1 LKELFYNLYIS
12 SWKNFYKVIMIK
24 VVVVEDNASI
34 REGLKILIDGTEGYS
49 CTHSFSDCETMLKN
63 IVKLEPDVLL
73 MDLGLPGMGGIEG
86 IKKVKA
92 FIPDLTI
99 LVLTVYEENDRV
111 FDALCA
117 GASGYL
123 VKKTPPSK
131 LLEAIKE
138 AYDGGAPMSSQ
149 IARKVIDFFQK
160 KKPAFPGK
168 EVYILTPR
176 EKEIL
181 SGLVE
186 GHNFKSIAD
195 SLFISVETVRFHF
208 RNIYKKLH
216 VHSQSEAVAK
226 AIKEGII

>member
-1 LKELFYNLYIS
+1 ML
-12 SWKNFYKVIMIK
+12 K

-49 CTHSFSDCETMLKN
+49 CVSVFSDSETMLKN
-63 IVKLEPDVLL
+63 IARINPDVLL

-86 IKKVKA
+86 IKKVKSLL
-92 FIPDLTI
+92 PELTI
-99 LVLTVYEENDRV
+99 LVLTVYEENDLV
-111 FDALCA
+111 FEAICA

-138 AYDGGAPMSSQ
+138 AYDGGAPMSSH
-149 IARKVIDFFQK
+149 IARRVIDFFQQ
-160 KKPAFPGK
+160 KKPVK
-168 EVYILTPR
+168 DKTNYLLTSR

-181 SGLVE
+181 GYLIE
-186 GHNFKSIAD
+186 GYSAKAIAD
-195 SLFISVETVRFHF
+195 SSSVSIETVRFHF

-216 VHSQSEAVAK
+216 V
-226 AIKEGII
+226 

>member
-1 LKELFYNLYIS
+1 ML
-12 SWKNFYKVIMIK
+12 K
-24 VVVVEDNASI
+24 VVVVEDNDSI

-49 CTHSFSDCETMLKN
+49 CVDSFSDCESMLKK
-63 IVKLEPDVLL
+63 IVKLNPDVLL
-73 MDLGLPGMGGIEG
+73 MDIGLPGMSGVEG
-86 IKKVKA
+86 IKRVKV
-92 FIPDLTI
+92 FLHELTI
-99 LVLTVYEENDRV
+99 LVLTVYEENDLV

-138 AYDGGAPMSSQ
+138 AYEGGSPMSSH
-149 IARKVIDFFQK
+149 IARKVIDFFQT
-160 KKPAFPGK
+160 KKPVSPQK
-168 EVYILTPR
+168 SIYILTPR

-181 SGLVE
+181 TGLVE
-186 GHNFKSIAD
+186 GHNFKFIAD
-195 SLFISVETVRFHF
+195 SLFISIETVRFHF

-226 AIKEGII
+226 AIREGII

>member
-1 LKELFYNLYIS
+1 
-12 SWKNFYKVIMIK
+12 MIK
-24 VVVVEDNASI
+24 VVVVEDNDAI
-34 REGLKILIDGTEGYS
+34 REGLKMLIDGTDGYVCS
-49 CTHSFSDCETMLKN
+49 YSFSDCEIMLKN

-73 MDLGLPGMGGIEG
+73 MDLGLPGMSGIEG

-92 FIPDLTI
+92 LLPDLTI
-99 LVLTVYEENDRV
+99 LVLTVYEENERV

-131 LLEAIKE
+131 LLEAIKD

-160 KKPAFPGK
+160 KKPAFPAK
-168 EVYILTPR
+168 ERYVLTPR
-176 EKEIL
+176 EREIL

-186 GHNFKSIAD
+186 GRNFKSIAD

>member
-1 LKELFYNLYIS
+1 
-12 SWKNFYKVIMIK
+12 MIK
-24 VVVVEDNASI
+24 VVVVEDNTPI
-34 REGLKILIDGTEGYS
+34 REGLKILIDGTEGYQ
-49 CTHSFSDCETMLKN
+49 CVNTFSDCETMLKN
-63 IVKLEPDVLL
+63 IVKLNPNVLL
-73 MDLGLPGMGGIEG
+73 MDLGLPGMGGVEG

-92 FIPDLTI
+92 ILPDLTI
-99 LVLTVYEENDRV
+99 LVLTVYEENDLV
-111 FDALCA
+111 FDAICS

-138 AYDGGAPMSSQ
+138 AYEGGSPMSSH
-149 IARKVIDFFQK
+149 IARKVIDFFQTQ
-160 KKPAFPGK
+160 KPASSHK
-168 EVYILTPR
+168 SIYTLTSR

-195 SLFISVETVRFHF
+195 SLFISIETVRFHF

>member
-1 LKELFYNLYIS
+1 ML
-12 SWKNFYKVIMIK
+12 K
-24 VVVVEDNASI
+24 VVVVEDNDSI

-49 CTHSFSDCETMLKN
+49 CIESFSDCESMLKK
-63 IVKLEPDVLL
+63 IVKLKPDVLL
-73 MDLGLPGMGGIEG
+73 MDLGLPGMSGVEG
-86 IKKVKA
+86 IKKAKA
-92 FIPDLTI
+92 FLPELTI
-99 LVLTVYEENDRV
+99 LVLTVYEENELV

-138 AYDGGAPMSSQ
+138 AHEGGAPMSSH
-149 IARKVIDFFQK
+149 IARKVIDFFQT
-160 KKPAFPGK
+160 KKPVSLQK
-168 EVYILTPR
+168 SVYTLTPR

-181 SGLVE
+181 TGLVE
-186 GHNFKSIAD
+186 GHNFKFIAD
-195 SLFISVETVRFHF
+195 SLYISIETVRFHF

-226 AIKEGII
+226 AIRKGII

>member
-1 LKELFYNLYIS
+1 
-12 SWKNFYKVIMIK
+12 MIK
-24 VVVVEDNASI
+24 VVVVEDNAPI
-34 REGLKILIDGTEGYS
+34 REGLKILIDGTEGYQ
-49 CTHSFSDCETMLKN
+49 CVNTFSDCETMLKS
-63 IVKLEPDVLL
+63 IVKLNPNVIL
-73 MDLGLPGMGGIEG
+73 MDLGLPGMGGVEG

-92 FIPDLTI
+92 ILPDLTI
-99 LVLTVYEENDRV
+99 LVLTVYEENDLV

-123 VKKTPPSK
+123 VKKTPPSR
-131 LLEAIKE
+131 LLDAIKE
-138 AYDGGAPMSSQ
+138 ANEGGAPMSSH
-149 IARKVIDFFQK
+149 IARKVIDFFSHRNGFLQT
-160 KKPAFPGK
+160 KKPVSTQK
-168 EVYILTPR
+168 SIYILTPR

-186 GHNFKSIAD
+186 GHNFKFIAD

>member
-1 LKELFYNLYIS
+1 ML
-12 SWKNFYKVIMIK
+12 K
-24 VVVVEDNASI
+24 VVVVEDNDSI

-49 CTHSFSDCETMLKN
+49 CIESFSDCESMLKK
-63 IVKLEPDVLL
+63 IVKLKPDVLL
-73 MDLGLPGMGGIEG
+73 MDLGLPGMSGVEG
-86 IKKVKA
+86 IKKAKV
-92 FIPDLTI
+92 FLPELTI
-99 LVLTVYEENDRV
+99 LVLTVYEENELV

-138 AYDGGAPMSSQ
+138 AHEGGAPMSSH
-149 IARKVIDFFQK
+149 IARKVIDFFQT
-160 KKPAFPGK
+160 KKPVSPQK
-168 EVYILTPR
+168 SVYTLTPR

-181 SGLVE
+181 TGLVE
-186 GHNFKSIAD
+186 GHNFKFIAD
-195 SLFISVETVRFHF
+195 SLYISIETVRFHF

-226 AIKEGII
+226 AIREGII